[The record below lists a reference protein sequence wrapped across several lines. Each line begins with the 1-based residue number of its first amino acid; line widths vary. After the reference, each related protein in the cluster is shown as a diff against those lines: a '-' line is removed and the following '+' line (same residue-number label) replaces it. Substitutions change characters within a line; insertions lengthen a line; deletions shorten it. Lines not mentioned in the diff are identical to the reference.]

1 MYKQCRTEQSAA
13 RQRELERGLLRT
25 MTKKRFEEISICDL
39 CEEMG
44 IPRKSFYRYF
54 SGKEGAL
61 YALIDHAIMD
71 FDTYSSI
78 DSAREQNKDAV
89 KYMAHIFH
97 YWVNNKLLLD
107 VLEKNNLSGLL
118 IQRAIEYTKELD
130 TMPPF
135 FQSANRQLRD
145 YATMFAVCGMMTLLV
160 QWHRDG
166 FSQSVDQ
173 MAELAIHLFSE
184 PLFSPPK

>member
-13 RQRELERGLLRT
+13 RQRQLERGLLRA
-25 MTKKRFEEISICDL
+25 MEIKRFDEISISDL
-39 CEEMG
+39 CQEMG

-54 SGKEGAL
+54 TSKEGAL

-71 FDTYSSI
+71 FDTHSSI
-78 DSAREQNKDAV
+78 ESAKELNEDAI
-89 KYMAHIFH
+89 KYMMYVFS
-97 YWVNNKLLLD
+97 YWVENKVLLD
-107 VLEKNNLSGLL
+107 VLAKNNLSGVL

-130 TMPPF
+130 AMPPF

-160 QWHRDG
+160 QWHHDG
-166 FSQSVDQ
+166 FAESVEQ
-173 MAELAIHLFSE
+173 MAELAIRLFSE
-184 PLFSPPK
+184 PLFRPQK